1 MKRRI
6 LVIDVG
12 GSNVKVLMRGRR
24 SRLKIPS
31 GPKMT
36 PRRLVAAVKNAT
48 RGWRY
53 DAITIGVPAP
63 VVNDAI
69 AKEPANLGR
78 GWVRF
83 KLARAFRKP
92 VHLLNDAAMQAL
104 GSYHGGKMLF
114 LGLGTGFGAALVV
127 DGLVVP
133 LELAHLPFR
142 KGEYEDYV
150 GLRGYKKYGRRR
162 WRKYVDE
169 VVRLLKSGLVADCV
183 VLGGGNAKLLKRL
196 PRGCRLGSN
205 ANALVGGIRAWQ
217 TR

>member
-1 MKRRI
+1 
-6 LVIDVG
+6 
-12 GSNVKVLMRGRR
+12 
-24 SRLKIPS
+24 
-31 GPKMT
+31 
-36 PRRLVAAVKNAT
+36 
-48 RGWRY
+48 
-53 DAITIGVPAP
+53 VPTP

-69 AKEPANLGR
+69 AEEPANLGR

-83 KLARAFRKP
+83 NFTRAFRKP

-104 GSYHGGKMLF
+104 GSYQGGKMLF
-114 LGLGTGFGAALVV
+114 LGLGTGLGSALVI
-127 DGLVVP
+127 DGIVVP

-169 VVRLLKSGLVADCV
+169 VARLLKSGLVADYV

-196 PRGCRLGSN
+196 PRACRLGAN
-205 ANALVGGIRAWQ
+205 TNALVGGIRAWQ